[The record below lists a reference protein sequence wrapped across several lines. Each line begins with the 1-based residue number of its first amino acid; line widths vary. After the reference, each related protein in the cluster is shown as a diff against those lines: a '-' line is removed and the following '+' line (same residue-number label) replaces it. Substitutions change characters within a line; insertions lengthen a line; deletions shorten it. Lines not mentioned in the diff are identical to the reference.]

1 MITKY
6 HDHDPGKIT
15 KNLPAGPVRGSMT
28 AQDLTRLNRDVIGEI
43 RDMHPLPTPKLTN
56 GTIYHAVTVRD
67 YIAGWVRKQRTVT
80 VAKCGEISHR
90 N

>member
-6 HDHDPGKIT
+6 SGKIT

-43 RDMHPLPTPKLTN
+43 REMHPLLTPKLTN
-56 GTIYHAVTVRD
+56 VTIYHAVSALSQWQNTARLA
-67 YIAGWVRKQRTVT
+67 I
-80 VAKCGEISHR
+80 EIKLFGLP
-90 N
+90 

>member
-1 MITKY
+1 MQFLGVDGTIYYFYSIFAK
-6 HDHDPGKIT
+6 PQIPFLG
-15 KNLPAGPVRGSMT
+15 V
-28 AQDLTRLNRDVIGEI
+28 
-43 RDMHPLPTPKLTN
+43 N

-90 N
+90 IKLFGLP